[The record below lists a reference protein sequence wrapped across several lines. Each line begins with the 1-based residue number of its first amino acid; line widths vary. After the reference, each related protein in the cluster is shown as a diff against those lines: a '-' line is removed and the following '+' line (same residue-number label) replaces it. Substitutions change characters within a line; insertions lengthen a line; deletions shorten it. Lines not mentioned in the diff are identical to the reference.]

1 MSTRWWAQ
9 PRRFELSALSP
20 RDFVMRTLLLPLKN
34 LRRYRRRTTLAL
46 CVISFGVAA
55 LLLAGGFMEWL
66 LWATREAAIQG
77 RLGHIQVTRPGY
89 ETRGSAD
96 PFAFLLPRHSSVEK
110 AIANFPHVRVLAPRL
125 DFTGLLSHGDVTV
138 PFLGQGVDPAK
149 EAHIS
154 VDFRISDGKNLLAGD
169 RAGAI
174 LGAGLARAAGV
185 KPGDSIVLLASTSS
199 GGLNAVRA
207 TVRGIF
213 HTSNK
218 MWNDSAL
225 RIPIGLARH
234 LVQVSGAQTWVL
246 LLDSTDHTNAVLHGL
261 RMHFGGAEMNLQFT
275 PWYRL
280 APFYEKTVKLFARQ
294 LGFVRLT
301 VGLVIIL
308 SISNVLIMGILE
320 RTREIGTM
328 MAMGIRRRTVLR
340 LFVYE
345 GFWLGM
351 VGSLLGLATGLLFA
365 KVISAIGIPMPPA
378 PGMDAGFTG
387 HILVTWPLATGAV
400 ALAVA
405 TTLVASVYPAWK
417 ASRFEIAD
425 ALRHGR

>member
-1 MSTRWWAQ
+1 MSSERQAR
-9 PRRFELSALSP
+9 PRFFGPLTVPSF
-20 RDFVMRTLLLPLKN
+20 DFVARSLLLPLKN
-34 LRRYRRRTTLAL
+34 LRRYRRRTALAL
-46 CVISFGVAA
+46 CVIGFGVVA
-55 LLLAGGFMEWL
+55 LVLAGGFMEWL

-89 ETRGSAD
+89 ETSGIAD
-96 PFAFLLPRHSSVEK
+96 PFAYLLPQGSNVEK
-110 AIANFPHVRVLAPRL
+110 AIAEFPHVRVLAPRL

-149 EAHIS
+149 ETHVS
-154 VDFRISDGKNLLAGD
+154 VDFRISNGKNLLAGD
-169 RAGAI
+169 SAGAI
-174 LGAGLARAAGV
+174 LGTGLARAVGV
-185 KPGDSIVLLASTSS
+185 KPGDTVVLLASTSS

-218 MWNDSAL
+218 MWNDSTL
-225 RIPIGLARH
+225 RVPIGLARH

-246 LLDSTDHTNAVLHGL
+246 LLDSTNHTNAVLHGL
-261 RMHFGGAEMNLQFT
+261 QTRFGGVDKNLHFT

-280 APFYEKTVKLFARQ
+280 APFYEKTVELFARQ

-301 VGLVIIL
+301 IGLVIIL
-308 SISNVLIMGILE
+308 SISNVLIMSILE

-345 GFWLGM
+345 GFVLGT
-351 VGSLLGLATGLLFA
+351 VGSLLGLGVGLLLA
-365 KVISAIGIPMPPA
+365 QVISAIGIPMPPA

-387 HILVTWPLATGAV
+387 HILMTWPVAAGAV
-400 ALAVA
+400 ALAVC
-405 TTLVASVYPAWK
+405 TTLIASVYPAWK